1 MHLSLS
7 PFNKSLE
14 SKFKIKMLHLCF
26 QINFENITWQ
36 LSDSENS
43 YNMGQLSVITE
54 AFQDFFSYFS

>member
-1 MHLSLS
+1 
-7 PFNKSLE
+7 
-14 SKFKIKMLHLCF
+14 MLHLCF